1 VFNVVSTRTVRPTTK
16 GDHVTVRVHGRN
28 MQVPEKTRTVAEE
41 RVRHAG
47 RIFDDG
53 GSVDVE
59 FTEKQNP
66 RQADDRYRVEIT
78 SSAAGNIVRI
88 EAEAAE
94 PRAALDVA
102 ADRYERQLR
111 RLKERLIQRNRGGN
125 KGLNQPVETTDVEKD
140 RDGVIVRT
148 KRFEMKPMTA
158 EEAALQ
164 MEMLG
169 HDFFFFLDGETDK
182 HCVVYHRRDGHVGLI
197 EPQ

>member
-1 VFNVVSTRTVRPTTK
+1 M
-16 GDHVTVRVHGRN
+16 TVRVHGRN
-28 MQVPEKTRTVAEE
+28 MQVPDQTRQVAED
-41 RVRHAG
+41 RVKHAG

-53 GSVDVE
+53 GFVDVE

-78 SSAAGNIVRI
+78 STAAGNIVRI

-125 KGLNQPVETTDVEKD
+125 KGLNHPEEPSDVEKD
-140 RDGVIVRT
+140 RDAEIVRT
-148 KRFEMKPMTA
+148 KRFEMKPMTP

-169 HDFFFFLDGETDK
+169 HDFFFFLNGETGD
-182 HCVVYHRRDGHVGLI
+182 HSVVYHRRDGHVGLI